1 MTTIQEEFEQQKE
14 TLHNNNDI
22 PMEHKIRAIF
32 DNIMNELEPGVDQT
46 NSFLTDLLLPLI
58 MTINFLIAN

>member
-14 TLHNNNDI
+14 TLHKINDI

-32 DNIMNELEPGVDQT
+32 DNIMNELEPGVEKS
-46 NSFLTDLLLPLI
+46 NILTRQIHFWLI
-58 MTINFLIAN
+58 YFYL